1 MIAPTR
7 SQARASMMRSRP
19 RPAARRRFARRGRVA
34 EKLEP
39 GESSVLR
46 SRLPLPGAA
55 GGAQPA
61 GLDDLPLDGKT
72 PPFAQPA
79 QAPHDFVVADLLSG
93 TTVFA
98 DHELA
103 LMRMLDVAAGDKG
116 VGGLDLMNELVGD
129 QKIERA
135 VDRRRAELAALLLEL
150 REQRVGSRRLVGS
163 QDQLENPPAHRRHS
177 GA

>member
-1 MIAPTR
+1 MTGPTR

-39 GESSVLR
+39 GESPGMDESLAQR

-55 GGAQPA
+55 SGAQPA
-61 GLDDLPLDGKT
+61 GLDDLPLDSKT
-72 PPFAQPA
+72 PPFAQPT
-79 QAPHDFVVADLLSG
+79 QAPYDFVVADLLG
-93 TTVFA
+93 GATVLA

-103 LMRMLDVAAGDKG
+103 LMRMLDILAGDKG
-116 VGGLDLMNELVGD
+116 VGGLDLMNELVGE

-135 VDRRRAELAALLLEL
+135 VDR
-150 REQRVGSRRLVGS
+150 
-163 QDQLENPPAHRRHS
+163 
-177 GA
+177 